1 MAAAPI
7 WAPLVMS
14 LIATDQSVRNAD
26 KQRGLQR
33 RGMIAQEN
41 AQNEAKQ
48 VALAQQVR
56 DQQRLAQANQ
66 KQPDVEGLLSLEQQ
80 PSALSASM
88 LTGGGKKGGRSRP
101 TLLGDA

>member
-7 WAPLVMS
+7 WVPAMMS

-33 RGMIAQEN
+33 RGMIAQEA

-48 VALAQQVR
+48 AALAQQVR

-66 KQPDVEGLLSLEQQ
+66 KQPEVDSLLAFEQQ
-80 PSALSASM
+80 PSALSSSM

-101 TLLGDA
+101 SLLGDA

>member
-1 MAAAPI
+1 MVELAALAI
-7 WAPLVMS
+7 GTAALGYGVYS
-14 LIATDQSVRNAD
+14 GEKGRAA
-26 KQRGLQR
+26 QRQGLR
-33 RGMIAQEN
+33 AQEA

-48 VALAQQVR
+48 AALAQQVR